1 MLDINWSDV
10 VNVITSIAPYLI
22 AIGIVL
28 VVAIAV
34 TVAVNKRTVKAVA
47 VRKLAHSETW
57 LMALVAS
64 VVAIMLM
71 LYGPLYGLLNNATLE
86 RRMLQEST
94 IQKAD
99 ELGPDI
105 QREAITLLQNHDGH
119 LPLDGKKLN
128 VFGWASTNPVY
139 GGTGSGALSDTYPT
153 VSLLDGLRKAGFR
166 VNNELTK
173 LYTSYRADRPEVS
186 LFSQDWTLP
195 EVPETQYSNKLLSD
209 ARDFSDEA
217 VVVIARGGGEGA
229 DLPANMKAK
238 GLTYTNNSKDYD
250 DFSAGQ
256 HFLEL
261 SKTERDMID
270 MVTKNFDNVT
280 VVYNGANTFEMSFVK
295 QYPQIKSVLWCPPAG
310 QAGFIALGEV
320 LSGETNPSGKT
331 SDTFATDLKRNP
343 SFNNFG
349 SFTWN
354 NMKEFRISKNDAF
367 AANALP
373 TFVNYV
379 EGIYVGYKYY
389 ETAAVEGAIDYDD
402 VVQYPFGYGLSY
414 TTFDQRMG
422 DISYNK
428 KTGTVK
434 FNVTVTNTGTT
445 AGKDVV
451 EIYDNPPYTNG
462 GIEKASSNLIAFK
475 KTRLLKTNES
485 QTVPIEFN
493 VEDLASYDYRHAK
506 AWGAGSGRLCH
517 LH

>member
-195 EVPETQYSNKLLSD
+195 EVPEAQYSNKLLSD

-217 VVVIARGGGEGA
+217 VVVIARGGGEGC
-229 DLPANMKAK
+229 
-238 GLTYTNNSKDYD
+238 G
-250 DFSAGQ
+250 SAGEYEIQ
-256 HFLEL
+256 
-261 SKTERDMID
+261 R
-270 MVTKNFDNVT
+270 FDL
-280 VVYNGANTFEMSFVK
+280 Y
-295 QYPQIKSVLWCPPAG
+295 Q
-310 QAGFIALGEV
+310 
-320 LSGETNPSGKT
+320 
-331 SDTFATDLKRNP
+331 
-343 SFNNFG
+343 
-349 SFTWN
+349 
-354 NMKEFRISKNDAF
+354 
-367 AANALP
+367 
-373 TFVNYV
+373 
-379 EGIYVGYKYY
+379 
-389 ETAAVEGAIDYDD
+389 
-402 VVQYPFGYGLSY
+402 
-414 TTFDQRMG
+414 
-422 DISYNK
+422 
-428 KTGTVK
+428 
-434 FNVTVTNTGTT
+434 
-445 AGKDVV
+445 
-451 EIYDNPPYTNG
+451 
-462 GIEKASSNLIAFK
+462 
-475 KTRLLKTNES
+475 
-485 QTVPIEFN
+485 
-493 VEDLASYDYRHAK
+493 
-506 AWGAGSGRLCH
+506 
-517 LH
+517 